1 MSEIKAVKAK
11 SFKDWFKIYCLY
23 QKAFPNG
30 ERKPFSIIWE
40 MSNKGKTDV
49 WYCEKDGV
57 FAGLATTINSKEK
70 VLLDYFAISK
80 KFRAQGVGT
89 AFLSEVVKKY
99 QGQGIFC
106 EIESTMDSEAT
117 DMENRLRRKRF
128 YLAGGMEETGIE
140 VYLFGVRMELL
151 TYNCEIDFDSY
162 KKFYKDSYGKG
173 AEINVQKI
181 K

>member
-1 MSEIKAVKAK
+1 MLPILQRDIVAK
-11 SFKDWFKIYCLY
+11 HKW
-23 QKAFPNG
+23 
-30 ERKPFSIIWE
+30 
-40 MSNKGKTDV
+40 
-49 WYCEKDGV
+49 
-57 FAGLATTINSKEK
+57 ATEDE
-70 VLLDYFAISK
+70 LLDYFAIVK

-99 QGQGIFC
+99 EGQGIFC
-106 EIESTMDSEAT
+106 EIESTMDSEVT

-162 KKFYKDSYGKG
+162 KKFYKDSYGKA
-173 AEINVQKI
+173 AEINVQKV